1 MTLRRLFALLFLV
14 AGATLSAL
22 GQNTVSLQ
30 GSGAPSGG
38 CAFVMR
44 YLDKSNGLEYG
55 CPNGTWVLIGPG
67 AAGTAAFN
75 TLTAGTNSN
84 AGTFTATSNTWDFS
98 GATLFK
104 ISSGTHFN
112 AVDPTDP
119 TKILSLDLSNIT
131 TATTRTFS
139 IPNANFTGIV
149 PFTCTNQVATAVSAL
164 GASTCTTLTKAFTSG
179 TFPADAHNLLST
191 THGDTTAASA
201 VRGDMIAAVGATP
214 TWQRV
219 AHSTATGGYW
229 KWNGTDVVASTG
241 AASGT
246 GACTNQVVTTLNADG
261 APTCTTI
268 TNAYT
273 SGTFTATAHNLLS
286 AIHGDTTVGTVTRG
300 ATITGQGASP
310 TWAILLKGLANQ
322 CYMMDPT
329 GTDVIWGTCPGA
341 GTIGGTGT
349 ANFIVKW
356 TAPTTVANS
365 LLSDDATTLTYTGT
379 GGIKTSSTAAGSL
392 AMQAGSNAN
401 TVTLSAPSGAIT
413 SNYTE
418 TLPTGVASGIW
429 TQDAFGNIS
438 FANLTMNTS
447 LPLTGGGSMTGTG
460 ATTLTFACPTCVRT
474 DTINV
479 YTAGPQDLDAQA
491 LTMQA
496 ANDTVTGTTVNLLA
510 KLTNTGAIAAG
521 TTDTTVPVYI
531 VDSGAGKTGNAK
543 LAIGGQEA
551 CKMDANASATEGFY
565 VIASTTTAG
574 ECHAQSTPP
583 SGVYVVGT
591 LISNSTTSGA
601 TSVVNVT
608 PHSTPLGTLN
618 SYTFSGPGGIFGLT
632 GGGPVTSGAIST
644 ALSTAGTSGGVPY
657 FSNATTLT
665 SSAALA
671 NHGAVIGGGAGA
683 APHTVTDG
691 GSSGLCLVSGGAS
704 ADPSFTTCPGGGG
717 GGGNGGPNI
726 GTAFTAQT
734 SVTILGTTHG
744 FGTKNLIVSCYDNA
758 SPANHIQPAS
768 YTVDGTSFNVVIN
781 FATAQTGYCVIN
793 GSGPPKYATTFTNQ
807 TSVTVAGTTHNLGT
821 ADLTIHVYDSA
832 TGTRTMIVPQSVA
845 VNSTTFDVTVTFAVA
860 QSGRIVIE

>member
-1 MTLRRLFALLFLV
+1 MTLRRLLAFLAFV
-14 AGATLSAL
+14 TGVTLGGMA
-22 GQNTVSLQ
+22 QNTVSLQ
-30 GSGAPSGG
+30 GSGAPGG
-38 CAFVMR
+38 TCAFVMR
-44 YLDKSNGLEYG
+44 YLDKTNGIEYG
-55 CPNGTWVLIGPG
+55 CPNGTWVLVGPG

-75 TLTAGTNSN
+75 TLTAGANAN
-84 AGTFTATSNTWDFS
+84 AGTFSASGNTWDFS

-104 ISSGTHFN
+104 VAGGTHLSV
-112 AVDPTDP
+112 VDFTDT
-119 TKILSLDLSNIT
+119 TKILALDLSNIT

-164 GASTCTTLTKAFTSG
+164 GASTCTTIDSTYTTG
-179 TFPADAHNLLST
+179 TFPPSGHNLLST
-191 THGDTTAASA
+191 AHADTTPAVA
-201 VRGDMIAAVGATP
+201 VRGDMVAAVGATP

-219 AHSTATGGYW
+219 AHSVTTGGYW

-241 AASGT
+241 AAAGT
-246 GACTNQVVTTLNADG
+246 GACTNQVVTAENADA
-261 APTCTTI
+261 APTCNTI
-268 TNAYT
+268 TSSYT

-286 AIHGDTTVGTVTRG
+286 ATHGDTTTGTVTRG

-310 TWAILLKGLANQ
+310 TWAILAKGLASQ

-379 GGIKTSSTAAGSL
+379 GGIKTSSTVAGSL
-392 AMQAGSNAN
+392 TMQAGSNAN

-418 TLPTGVASGIW
+418 TLPTGVAAGVW

-438 FANLTMNTS
+438 FSNLTMNTS

-474 DTINV
+474 DTTNV
-479 YTAGPQDLDAQA
+479 YTAGPQDLNAQA
-491 LTMQA
+491 LTQQT
-496 ANDTVTGTTVNLLA
+496 ANDGVTGTTVNFLA
-510 KLTNTGAIAAG
+510 KLTSTGAIKIG
-521 TTDTTVPVYI
+521 TTDTTVPIYPV
-531 VDSGAGKTGNAK
+531 VSGAGTAGNAK
-543 LAIGGQEA
+543 LAIGGQA
-551 CKMDANASATEGFY
+551 LCTMDANASATEGFY
-565 VIASTTTAG
+565 VIASILTAG

-583 SGVYVVGT
+583 AGVYVVGT
-591 LISNSTTSGA
+591 MISNSTTAAA
-601 TSVVNVT
+601 TATVNVT
-608 PHSTPLGTLN
+608 PYSTPLGTLN
-618 SYTFSGPGGIFGLT
+618 SYTFTGPGGIFGLT

-644 ALSTAGTSGGVPY
+644 ALSTSGTSGGVPY

-665 SSAALA
+665 TSAALA

-717 GGGNGGPNI
+717 GGGNGGPNL
-726 GTAFTAQT
+726 GTSFTAQT

-758 SPANHIQPAS
+758 SPANHIQPSS
-768 YTVDGTSFNVVIN
+768 YTVNGTTFDVVVN

-821 ADLTIHVYDSA
+821 ADLTVHVYDSA